1 MKYLDNSLME
11 EKLLTV
17 SQEVSQVYKE
27 LRKKQSYL
35 VFLTKEQNRAEIA
48 FLAVWSQ

>member
-17 SQEVSQVYKE
+17 SQKVYKE
-27 LRKKQSYL
+27 LRKKQYRTL
-35 VFLTKEQNRAEIA
+35 DF
-48 FLAVWSQ
+48 